1 MPSITGVNLPGDKFL
16 VEGKKKIPNL
26 VGTKFT
32 HNNLMEMGV
41 CIELEQHRFEVL
53 HGYDEILISGL
64 AMGAVAGVG
73 STYNYIPNV
82 YQAIFDS
89 MKMNDLETARH
100 NQIKSIRTVEVII
113 KYGGGVRGGK
123 AIMKLIGIDCGSCRL
138 PIKPFSV
145 DEYEKLRGDLDAIKF
160 FEF

>member
-1 MPSITGVNLPGDKFL
+1 
-16 VEGKKKIPNL
+16 
-26 VGTKFT
+26 
-32 HNNLMEMGV
+32 
-41 CIELEQHRFEVL
+41 
-53 HGYDEILISGL
+53 
-64 AMGAVAGVG
+64 
-73 STYNYIPNV
+73 
-82 YQAIFDS
+82 

-123 AIMKLIGIDCGSCRL
+123 AIMKQIGIDCGSCRL

-160 FEF
+160 FLNSENNKEEMTVKVYCWGKLLYFLSIPPI

>member
-1 MPSITGVNLPGDKFL
+1 MMKFL
-16 VEGKKKIPNL
+16 FL
-26 VGTKFT
+26 V
-32 HNNLMEMGV
+32 
-41 CIELEQHRFEVL
+41 
-53 HGYDEILISGL
+53 L

-82 YQAIFDS
+82 YQAIFYS

-123 AIMKLIGIDCGSCRL
+123 AIMKLIGLDCGSCRL
-138 PIKPFSV
+138 PIKAFSV
-145 DEYEKLRGDLDAIKF
+145 DEYEN
-160 FEF
+160 